1 MKDKKTKVV
10 KAKSKKGKKKLSK
23 KTTKKSADSVDDPAI
38 IVIDDNLEVD
48 QEKEMEERKAYLE
61 EARSQDSGDW
71 LNIYPFYWVIENMRA
86 LCLITI
92 KPGTI
97 DKVITL
103 LVKKRKI
110 AKEILP
116 VTGRADVCVLL
127 NGSIDDINTT
137 VMDFKKINYIV
148 STETLIEMEVDL
160 GW

>member
-1 MKDKKTKVV
+1 
-10 KAKSKKGKKKLSK
+10 
-23 KTTKKSADSVDDPAI
+23 
-38 IVIDDNLEVD
+38 
-48 QEKEMEERKAYLE
+48 
-61 EARSQDSGDW
+61 
-71 LNIYPFYWVIENMRA
+71 MRA

-97 DKVITL
+97 DKVITSL
-103 LVKKRKI
+103 GKKRKI

-127 NGSIDDINTT
+127 NGSIDNINTT